1 MRLENCFSGIID
13 MNYNVIIRSLLKNPN
28 ILFDFIRW
36 KQTCLTV
43 TKEGVPDYVLLAFAS
58 LMSSELCC

>member
-1 MRLENCFSGIID
+1 